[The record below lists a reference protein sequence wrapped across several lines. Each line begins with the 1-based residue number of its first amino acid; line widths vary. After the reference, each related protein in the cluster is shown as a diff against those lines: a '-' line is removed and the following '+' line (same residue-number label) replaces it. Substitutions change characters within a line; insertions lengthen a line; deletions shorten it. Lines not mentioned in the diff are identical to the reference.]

1 MHSVMIRLK
10 QETDERIKQSR
21 KQKDDL
27 TKSLKSEEIALQKTA
42 QQAKDLRDKFNQ
54 LQSKLQQVTVKLSQ
68 DQERVVEVPSDEPAS
83 EMSVDERRL
92 RELEAQL

>member
-42 QQAKDLRDKFNQ
+42 QQSKDLRDKFNQ
-54 LQSKLQQVTVKLSQ
+54 LQSKL
-68 DQERVVEVPSDEPAS
+68 
-83 EMSVDERRL
+83 
-92 RELEAQL
+92 